1 MNISC
6 RLNQWKTLWDRVYF
20 SESTRSWFLADR
32 DQFLYQ
38 CLHLYKHGTFNAVL
52 ARHPIAMISFSNR

>member
-1 MNISC
+1 MAGP
-6 RLNQWKTLWDRVYF
+6 LGPGLF
-20 SESTRSWFLADR
+20 FESARSWFLADR

-52 ARHPIAMISFSNR
+52 ARQARPRGNSFSNC